1 MITSEAGAYGCPSVR
16 GLQGGAEL
24 GMKHIIALAS
34 IALSASGAF
43 AQNAPTAYPDQKE
56 SDFIVS
62 DFRFTSGETLKE
74 LRLHYATLGSPQRN
88 GAGEITNAV
97 LLLHGTSGTG
107 KNYLRP
113 MLGGELFGKGQP
125 LDATKYYVI
134 LPDNIGRGGSSKPSD
149 GMRAKFPHYRYSDVV
164 EAQHRLVTEAL
175 GVKHLRLVLGTSMGA
190 MNTWMWGERYP
201 QMMDA
206 LVPIASQPIEVSGRN
221 WLFRRMTIDAI
232 RNDPDWSNGDYEK
245 QPTRWVYADIVG
257 LLMTANPSR
266 LQEAA
271 PTRAKADALYEQW
284 LADEKKL
291 DTNDE
296 LYAIE
301 SILDYDPAPALE
313 KIQAKLLAVNFADDE
328 VNPAEIGT
336 VQREITRVKNA
347 KLVIIPTTE
356 MSYGHT
362 TTGRAAIWKPYL
374 AEFLSELP

>member
-1 MITSEAGAYGCPSVR
+1 MRHV
-16 GLQGGAEL
+16 
-24 GMKHIIALAS
+24 IALVWLAAS
-34 IALSASGAF
+34 CVPPAALAQSA
-43 AQNAPTAYPDQKE
+43 APAYPEQKE
-56 SDFIVS
+56 GDFLAS
-62 DFRFTSGETLKE
+62 DFRFASGESLKE
-74 LRLHYATLGSPQRN
+74 LKLHYMTLGAPARN

-113 MLGGELFGKGQP
+113 ALGGELFGKGQP
-125 LDATKYYVI
+125 LDATKYFII

-149 GMRAKFPHYRYSDVV
+149 GLRAKFPHYRYSDVV

-201 QMMDA
+201 EMMDA

-221 WLFRRMTIDAI
+221 WLFRRMTVDAI
-232 RNDPDWSNGDYEK
+232 RNDPDWNNGDYEK
-245 QPTRWVYADIVG
+245 QPTRWIYADIVG

-266 LQEAA
+266 LQEVA
-271 PTRAKADALYEQW
+271 PTRAKADALYDQW
-284 LADEKKL
+284 VADERKL
-291 DTNDE
+291 DANDE

-301 SILDYDPAPALE
+301 SILDYDPAPSLE
-313 KIQAKLLAVNFADDE
+313 KIRAKLLAINFADDAI
-328 VNPAEIGT
+328 NPSEIGT
-336 VQREITRVKNA
+336 VQREIGRVKNG
-347 KLVIIPTTE
+347 KLAVIPETDK
-356 MSYGHT
+356 SYGHI